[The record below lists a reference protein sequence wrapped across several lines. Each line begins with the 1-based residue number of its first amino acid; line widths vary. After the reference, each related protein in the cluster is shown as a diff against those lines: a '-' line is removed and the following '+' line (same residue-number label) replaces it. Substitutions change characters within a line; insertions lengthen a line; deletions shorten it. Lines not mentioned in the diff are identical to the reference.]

1 MTWYAGRRQQM
12 VVPFFRDPAMY
23 VVVAPE
29 SPEHTCVV
37 YDQRCW
43 WAGHTRVSVFVVTGE
58 VI

>member
-1 MTWYAGRRQQM
+1 M